1 LDTNPTFGVFFMA
14 RYDEGFKR
22 QVVQDYLAGIGGY
35 RALGAKYGID
45 QAMVRLWVDKYR
57 QHGDAGLR
65 RKSSHYSAQFK
76 LSVLQQMWQEELSY
90 RQVVTM
96 FDLRG
101 GTGVISGW
109 ERLYHQGGLDAL
121 QPKPRGRPKKMK
133 PPKPTEAVA
142 QQATDTRTA
151 HELRQENEYLR
162 AEVAYLKKLDA
173 LVRAKKLAAQPKR
186 KPSSN

>member
-1 LDTNPTFGVFFMA
+1 MA

-22 QVVQDYLAGIGGY
+22 QVVQDYLAGVGGY

-45 QAMVRLWVDKYR
+45 QAIVRLWVDKYR

-76 LSVLQQMWQEELSY
+76 HSVLQQMWQEELSY
-90 RQVVTM
+90 RQVVTL

-109 ERLYHQGGLDAL
+109 ERLYHEGGLEAL
-121 QPKPRGRPKKMK
+121 HPKPRGRPKEMK
-133 PPKPTEAVA
+133 PPKTPVPAT
-142 QQATDTRTA
+142 QQAPDTRTV
-151 HELRQENEYLR
+151 EDLRQENEYLR

-186 KPSSN
+186 TPSSN

>member
-1 LDTNPTFGVFFMA
+1 MA

-22 QVVQDYLAGIGGY
+22 QVVQDYLAGVGGY

-45 QAMVRLWVDKYR
+45 QAIVRLWVDNYR

-65 RKSSHYSAQFK
+65 RKSSRYSAQFK

-90 RQVVTM
+90 RQVVTL

-109 ERLYHQGGLDAL
+109 ERLYHEGGLEAL
-121 QPKPRGRPKKMK
+121 HPKPRGRPKKMK
-133 PPKPTEAVA
+133 THHSPEPST
-142 QQATDTRTA
+142 QQSPETRTV
-151 HELRQENEYLR
+151 EDLRKENEYLR

-186 KPSSN
+186 KP